1 MSGGEAET
9 GVKGGHALV
18 GVGRTGSGGDADSRS
33 GGGTDK
39 GGGRDTWEVDG
50 DVDRD

>member
-9 GVKGGHALV
+9 GVKGGQALV
-18 GVGRTGSGGDADSRS
+18 GAGRTGYGGYEDSGS